1 MKRMLELNLKMF
13 DGEGAAGAVM
23 GDDGG
28 MGGGMPNEEGVAEGF
43 QAEEAEGGE
52 EELPVS
58 PESRET
64 AYQKFRDDYKDLI
77 GIDIEK
83 AVSRR
88 YAENQQLHQKIE
100 SYTPLMELLGARYGV
115 KSGNAEDVMAAI
127 EKDNS
132 FFEEAALKAGLPVE
146 QYKTMLKLEAQ
157 NRSLLEEQQRTNEE
171 IQRQQKF
178 ARWDR
183 ESEQCRQMFP
193 EFDLQTE
200 ARNPEFLRLLDSGC
214 SMETAYKAIHFDELN
229 QGTMRRTEMETQ
241 KKVADTIRAGA
252 TRPTESGARKNSAT
266 QTKIDV
272 ANMTYEQMDAMIERA
287 RNGESVT
294 FS

>member
-1 MKRMLELNLKMF
+1 MKKMIKLNLKMF
-13 DGEGAAGAVM
+13 EGEGGADGAPAA
-23 GDDGG
+23 
-28 MGGGMPNEEGVAEGF
+28 EAEGTEA
-43 QAEEAEGGE
+43 QAEEVEAEEQE
-52 EELPVS
+52 EEQPE

-64 AYQKFRDDYKDLI
+64 AYQKFRNDYKDLI
-77 GIDIEK
+77 GKDIEK

-88 YAENQQLHQKIE
+88 YTENQQLHKQLE
-100 SYTPLMELLGARYGV
+100 SFGPLMDLLGARYGV
-115 KSGNAEDVMAAI
+115 KSGKAEDVMAAI

-146 QYKTMLKLEAQ
+146 QYKNMLKLEAQ

-183 ESEQCRQMFP
+183 EREQCEQLFP
-193 EFDLQTE
+193 GFDMHTE
-200 ARNPEFLRLLDSGC
+200 AQNPQFLRLLDSGC
-214 SMETAYKAIHFDELN
+214 SMETAYKAIHFEELN
-229 QGTMRRTEMETQ
+229 QGTMRRTELETQ

-252 TRPTESGARKNSAT
+252 TRPTESGAKKNSAT
-266 QTKIDV
+266 TTKIDV

-294 FS
+294 FN

>member
-1 MKRMLELNLKMF
+1 MKKMIKLNLKMF
-13 DGEGAAGAVM
+13 EGEGGADVAPAA
-23 GDDGG
+23 
-28 MGGGMPNEEGVAEGF
+28 EAEGTEV
-43 QAEEAEGGE
+43 QAEETETEAEGQE
-52 EELPVS
+52 EEQQE

-64 AYQKFRDDYKDLI
+64 AYQKFRNDYKDLI
-77 GIDIEK
+77 GKDIEK

-88 YAENQQLHQKIE
+88 YTENQQLHKQLE
-100 SYTPLMELLGARYGV
+100 SFGPLMDLLGARYGV
-115 KSGNAEDVMAAI
+115 KSGKAEDVMAAI

-146 QYKTMLKLEAQ
+146 QYKNMLKLEAQ

-183 ESEQCRQMFP
+183 ERERCEQLFP
-193 EFDLQTE
+193 GFDMHTE
-200 ARNPEFLRLLDSGC
+200 AQNPQFLTLLDSGC
-214 SMETAYKAIHFDELN
+214 SMETAYKAIHFEELN

-252 TRPTESGARKNSAT
+252 TRPTESGAKKNSAT